1 MSAEAKN
8 APLRRL
14 TRGLRFRLTLTYV
27 IFFAV
32 LLSFLGLLFRQT
44 LRSLYDHQLRAVLTE
59 EWAAV
64 RGYLRIERPKSRQSK
79 QPSITWYY
87 DQEDPEEALIVD
99 RLRQAYLLT
108 DSDGRIIQIG
118 PEYQTLLMD
127 TPFEIQKVLR
137 SKNEVWQT
145 KRSTTGNTFLIR
157 SGVIVGEDDRPYYL
171 AIGRSYEQG
180 NAIISEFT
188 HYYSIL
194 LPLMILSAS
203 VLGWFM
209 AGRALSP
216 VDHLARTAQRITG
229 SNTTVQI
236 PLRGADD
243 ELDRLIEAFNRM
255 IERLD
260 ASLQQARQFSTDVSH
275 ELRTPL
281 TAIRGQLEV
290 ALLAAKEPEQYQEA
304 IVNALQDVERLS
316 QTIRALLLLS
326 QAESGQL
333 ALRKQQI
340 NLCELVSQI
349 VEQFEIPAE
358 GQNLTLEA
366 HLPQECP
373 LLADRIQIER
383 LVSNLLSNAIKYT
396 PAGGTVSVSVRE
408 QDEESLLIVS
418 DTGVGIP
425 AESLPHIFDR
435 FYRVPGS
442 DGPDSNPE
450 RGLGLGLS
458 FVAWIVKAHRGTIN
472 VESSPGQGTRFTVR
486 FPRSH
491 APREHAPAP
500 EAVAR
505 A

>member
-1 MSAEAKN
+1 
-8 APLRRL
+8 
-14 TRGLRFRLTLTYV
+14 
-27 IFFAV
+27 
-32 LLSFLGLLFRQT
+32 
-44 LRSLYDHQLRAVLTE
+44 QLREVLKE

-64 RGYLRIERPKSRQSK
+64 RGYLRIERPKGRARS
-79 QPSITWYY
+79 QPDVQWYY
-87 DQEDPEEALIVD
+87 DQDDPEEALIVD

-108 DSDGRIIQIG
+108 DSEGRIIQIG
-118 PEYQTLLMD
+118 PEYRNLLLD
-127 TPFEIQKVLR
+127 TPHEIQQVLR
-137 SKNEVWQT
+137 SKEPVWQV
-145 KRSTTGNTFLIR
+145 KRSATGATFLIR
-157 SGVIVGEDDRPYYL
+157 SGVLVGEDDRPYYL
-171 AIGRSYEQG
+171 AIGRSYELG
-180 NAIISEFT
+180 NRIIQEFT

-194 LPLMILSAS
+194 LPLMIFSAS

-209 AGRALSP
+209 AGRALRP
-216 VDHLARTAQRITG
+216 VNELARTAQRITG

-236 PLRGADD
+236 PSRGAND

-290 ALLAAKEPEQYQEA
+290 ALLAAKTPEQYHEA
-304 IVNALQDVERLS
+304 IVNALEDVERLS

-333 ALRKQQI
+333 VLQRQQL
-340 NLCELVSQI
+340 NVCALVSQI

-358 GQNLTLEA
+358 GNQLTLQSNLT
-366 HLPQECP
+366 QDCTIS
-373 LLADRIQIER
+373 ADRIQLER

-396 PAGGTVSVSVRE
+396 PEGGTVTVTVRDLE
-408 QDEESLLIVS
+408 RDVTIIIE

-435 FYRVPGS
+435 FYRVPTENGA
-442 DGPDSNPE
+442 DLNPE

-458 FVAWIVKAHRGTIN
+458 FVAWIVKAHRGSIN
-472 VESSPGQGTRFTVR
+472 VESSPGHGTRFTVR
-486 FPRSH
+486 LPKEPAS
-491 APREHAPAP
+491 APQIASAPMP
-500 EAVAR
+500 AR
-505 A
+505 V